1 MPIIAY
7 RAKQSTDT
15 AGTGTLVLN
24 GASSNGR
31 SFQAAFG
38 AATRR
43 IQYCISWQTGFEIGL
58 GDFDGG
64 SPGSLTRATILA
76 SSNSGGLVALPA
88 GTKDV
93 FSVVDPAAR
102 EVIAIA
108 ATANLALADIG
119 NTVVFSGAAAAT
131 LNLPAVSAV
140 AAGAGW
146 LVMNLG
152 NAALTIDPNA
162 SETINGQAT
171 IALQPGMTANIL
183 RLGGAQWVASIY
195 GHGRLIGEYVQVAG
209 PNLPPFCVWPNG
221 QNLSRSA
228 YATLFAALGTT
239 YGAGDGSTSFGT
251 PDVRGRALFGLD
263 NLGGAAASRI
273 TSGVSGINAAAL
285 GNAGGDQR
293 IGTHGHA
300 ATQAAHNHAGSTD
313 TRGGSGSIYGLR
325 YTDHRGTNGIFS
337 FATGPNSW
345 DANNGQSNTWSAS
358 LDTTHAHNVT
368 IGNATP
374 PITVSDFAGGASA
387 NMPRALICTVALFAG
402 A

>member
-15 AGTGTLVLN
+15 AGTGTLVLSAA
-24 GASSNGR
+24 ASNAR

-38 AATRR
+38 AAARR
-43 IQYCISWQTGFEIGL
+43 IQYCIQWSTGFEIGY

-108 ATANLALADIG
+108 GTANLALADLG
-119 NTVVFSGAAAAT
+119 NTVVFSGGAAAT
-131 LNLPAVSAV
+131 LNLPAVAAV
-140 AAGAGW
+140 ASGAGW
-146 LVMNLG
+146 LVLNVG
-152 NAALTIDPNA
+152 SAALTLDPNA
-162 SETINGQAT
+162 SETINGQAS
-171 IALQPGMTANIL
+171 IALMPGMTAHIL
-183 RLGGAQWVASIY
+183 RSGAGWVAGIF

-221 QNLSRSA
+221 QNLSRSS
-228 YATLFAALGTT
+228 YATLFAAIGTT
-239 YGAGDGSTSFGT
+239 YGAGDGAISFGT

-300 ATQAAHNHAGSTD
+300 ASQAAHNHTGSTD
-313 TRGGSGSIYGLR
+313 SRGGYGSIYGLR
-325 YTDHRGTNGIFS
+325 YTDHRGANGIFS

-358 LDTTHAHNVT
+358 LDTTHAHNVS
-368 IGNATP
+368 IGNAAP
-374 PITVSDFAGGASA
+374 PVTVSDFAGGASA
-387 NMPRALICTVALFAG
+387 NMPPMLICTVALFAG

>member
-1 MPIIAY
+1 
-7 RAKQSTDT
+7 
-15 AGTGTLVLN
+15 
-24 GASSNGR
+24 
-31 SFQAAFG
+31 
-38 AATRR
+38 
-43 IQYCISWQTGFEIGL
+43 
-58 GDFDGG
+58 
-64 SPGSLTRATILA
+64 
-76 SSNSGGLVALPA
+76 GGLVALPA

-108 ATANLALADIG
+108 GTANLALADLG
-119 NTVVFSGAAAAT
+119 NTVVFSGGAAAT
-131 LNLPAVSAV
+131 LNLPAVAAV
-140 AAGAGW
+140 ASGAGW
-146 LVMNLG
+146 LVLNVG
-152 NAALTIDPNA
+152 SAALTIDPNA
-162 SETINGQAT
+162 SETINGQAS
-171 IALQPGMTANIL
+171 IALMPGMTAHIL
-183 RLGGAQWVASIY
+183 RSGAGWVAGIF

-221 QNLSRSA
+221 QNLSRSS
-228 YATLFAALGTT
+228 YATLFAAIGTT
-239 YGAGDGSTSFGT
+239 YGAGDGAISFGT

-263 NLGGAAASRI
+263 NLGGVAASRI

-293 IGTHGHA
+293 IGTHGHV

-313 TRGGSGSIYGLR
+313 SRGGYGSIYGLR
-325 YTDHRGTNGIFS
+325 YTDHRGANGIFS

-358 LDTTHAHNVT
+358 LDTTHAHNVS

-374 PITVSDFAGGASA
+374 PVTVSDFAGGASA
-387 NMPRALICTVALFAG
+387 NMPPMLICTVALFAG

>member
-24 GASSNGR
+24 GASSNAR
-31 SFQAAFG
+31 SLQAAFG

-43 IQYCISWQTGFEIGL
+43 IQYCIQWSTGFEIGY

-102 EVIAIA
+102 EVISIA
-108 ATANLALADIG
+108 GTANLALADLG
-119 NTVVFSGAAAAT
+119 NTVVFSGGAAAT
-131 LNLPAVSAV
+131 LNLPAVAAV
-140 AAGAGW
+140 ASGAGW
-146 LVMNLG
+146 LVLNVG
-152 NAALTIDPNA
+152 SAALTIDPNA
-162 SETINGQAT
+162 SETINGQAS
-171 IALQPGMTANIL
+171 IALMPGMTAHIL
-183 RLGGAQWVASIY
+183 RSGAGWVAGIF

-221 QNLSRSA
+221 QNLSRSS
-228 YATLFAALGTT
+228 YATLFAAIGTT
-239 YGAGDGSTSFGT
+239 YGAGDGAISFGT

-300 ATQAAHNHAGSTD
+300 ASQTAHNHTGSTD
-313 TRGGSGSIYGLR
+313 SRGGYGSIYGLR
-325 YTDHRGTNGIFS
+325 YTDHRGANGIFS

-358 LDTTHAHNVT
+358 LDTTHAHNVS
-368 IGNATP
+368 IGNAAP
-374 PITVSDFAGGASA
+374 PVTVSDFAGGASA
-387 NMPRALICTVALFAG
+387 NMPPMLICTVALFAG

>member
-24 GASSNGR
+24 GASSNAR
-31 SFQAAFG
+31 SFQGAFG

-102 EVIAIA
+102 EVITIA

-131 LNLPAVSAV
+131 LNLPAVAAV
-140 AAGAGW
+140 PLGAGW
-146 LVMNLG
+146 LVTNLG
-152 NAALTIDPNA
+152 SAPLTIDPNA

-171 IALQPGMTANIL
+171 IALQQGMTANIL
-183 RLGGAQWVASIY
+183 RLAASQWAASIY

-209 PNLPPFCVWPNG
+209 PNLPPLCVWPNG
-221 QNLSRSA
+221 QNLLRSN
-228 YATLFAALGTT
+228 YAALFAAIGTT

-251 PDVRGRALFGLD
+251 PDVRGRAFFGLD
-263 NLGGAAASRI
+263 NLGGTAASRI
-273 TSGVSGINAAAL
+273 TSAVAGLNGGLLGAAGGSQLSGNTALTEAQMPSHAHSGTTSLNGDHQHGTAGQGGQGGGINSV
-285 GNAGGDQR
+285 GNFGSSNNYILTGGGTDQYFTSTAGNHQHSFSTSLTGGGQP
-293 IGTHGHA
+293 
-300 ATQAAHNHAGSTD
+300 HNHTA
-313 TRGGSGSIYGLR
+313 I
-325 YTDHRGTNGIFS
+325 
-337 FATGPNSW
+337 
-345 DANNGQSNTWSAS
+345 
-358 LDTTHAHNVT
+358 
-368 IGNATP
+368 P
-374 PITVSDFAGGASA
+374 PAI
-387 NMPRALICTVALFAG
+387 MCTVALYAG

>member
-15 AGTGTLVLN
+15 AGTGTLVLSAA
-24 GASSNGR
+24 ASNAR

-38 AATRR
+38 AAARR
-43 IQYCISWQTGFEIGL
+43 IQYCVQWSTGFEIGY

-108 ATANLALADIG
+108 GTANLALADLG
-119 NTVVFSGAAAAT
+119 NTVVFSGGAAAT
-131 LNLPAVSAV
+131 LNLPAVAAV
-140 AAGAGW
+140 ASGAGW
-146 LVMNLG
+146 LVLNLG
-152 NAALTIDPNA
+152 SAALTLDPNA
-162 SETINGQAT
+162 SETINGQAS
-171 IALQPGMTANIL
+171 IALMPGMTAHIL
-183 RLGGAQWVASIY
+183 RSGAGWVAGIF

-221 QNLSRSA
+221 QNLSRSS
-228 YATLFAALGTT
+228 YATLFAAIGTT
-239 YGAGDGSTSFGT
+239 YGAGDGAISFGT

-300 ATQAAHNHAGSTD
+300 ASQAAHNHTGSTD
-313 TRGGSGSIYGLR
+313 SRGGYGSIYGLR
-325 YTDHRGTNGIFS
+325 YTDHRGANGIFS

-358 LDTTHAHNVT
+358 LDTTHAHNVS
-368 IGNATP
+368 IGNAAP

-387 NMPRALICTVALFAG
+387 NMPPMLICTVALFAG

>member
-15 AGTGTLVLN
+15 AGTGTLVLSAA
-24 GASSNGR
+24 ASNAR

-38 AATRR
+38 AAARR
-43 IQYCISWQTGFEIGL
+43 IQYCIQWSTGFEIGY

-108 ATANLALADIG
+108 GTANLALADLG
-119 NTVVFSGAAAAT
+119 NTVVFSGGAAAM
-131 LNLPAVSAV
+131 LNLPAVAAV
-140 AAGAGW
+140 ASGAGW
-146 LVMNLG
+146 LVLNVG
-152 NAALTIDPNA
+152 SAALTIDPNA
-162 SETINGQAT
+162 SETINGQAS
-171 IALQPGMTANIL
+171 IALMPGMTAHIL
-183 RLGGAQWVASIY
+183 RSGAGWVAGIF

-221 QNLSRSA
+221 QNLSRSS
-228 YATLFAALGTT
+228 YATLFAAIGTT
-239 YGAGDGSTSFGT
+239 YGAGDGAISFGT

-263 NLGGAAASRI
+263 NLGGVAASRI

-300 ATQAAHNHAGSTD
+300 ASQAAHNHTGSTD
-313 TRGGSGSIYGLR
+313 SRGGYGSIYGLR
-325 YTDHRGTNGIFS
+325 YTDHRGANGIFS

-358 LDTTHAHNVT
+358 LDTTHAHNVS
-368 IGNATP
+368 IGNAAP
-374 PITVSDFAGGASA
+374 PVTVSDFAGGASA
-387 NMPRALICTVALFAG
+387 NMPPMLICTVALFAG

>member
-15 AGTGTLVLN
+15 AGTGTLVLSAA
-24 GASSNGR
+24 ASNAR

-38 AATRR
+38 AAARR
-43 IQYCISWQTGFEIGL
+43 IQYCIQWSTGFEIGY

-108 ATANLALADIG
+108 GTANLALADLG
-119 NTVVFSGAAAAT
+119 NTVVFSGGAAAT
-131 LNLPAVSAV
+131 LNLPAVAAV
-140 AAGAGW
+140 ASGAGW
-146 LVMNLG
+146 LVLNLG
-152 NAALTIDPNA
+152 SAALTIDPNA
-162 SETINGQAT
+162 SETINGQAS
-171 IALQPGMTANIL
+171 IALMPGMTAHIL
-183 RLGGAQWVASIY
+183 RSGAGWVVGIF

-221 QNLSRSA
+221 QNLSRSS
-228 YATLFAALGTT
+228 YATLFAAIGTT
-239 YGAGDGSTSFGT
+239 YGVGDGALSFGT

-293 IGTHGHA
+293 VGTHGHA
-300 ATQAAHNHAGSTD
+300 ASQAAHNHTGSTD
-313 TRGGSGSIYGLR
+313 SRGGYGSIYGLR
-325 YTDHRGTNGIFS
+325 YTDHRGANGIFS

-358 LDTTHAHNVT
+358 LDTTHAHNVS
-368 IGNATP
+368 IGNAAP
-374 PITVSDFAGGASA
+374 SITVSDFAGGASA
-387 NMPRALICTVALFAG
+387 NMPPMLICTVALFAG

>member
-24 GASSNGR
+24 GASSNAR

-119 NTVVFSGAAAAT
+119 NAVVFSGAAAAT
-131 LNLPAVSAV
+131 LNLPAVAAV
-140 AAGAGW
+140 PLGAGW
-146 LVMNLG
+146 LIRNAG
-152 NAALTIDPNA
+152 AAALTIDPNA
-162 SETINGQAT
+162 SEIINGQAT
-171 IALQPGMTANIL
+171 IILPAGMTAEVKRNA
-183 RLGGAQWVASIY
+183 GAWTAMIHGY
-195 GHGRLIGEYVQVAG
+195 GRLIGEYVQVAG
-209 PNLPPFCVWPNG
+209 PNLPPLCVWPNG
-221 QNLSRSA
+221 QNLSRSG
-228 YATLFAALGTT
+228 YATLFAVLGTT
-239 YGAGDGSTSFGT
+239 YGVGNGSTSFGT

-293 IGTHGHA
+293 IGTHGHV
-300 ATQAAHNHAGSTD
+300 ATQAAHSHGLSDPGHVHGFHGNLVGGLGPGYAGS
-313 TRGGSGSIYGLR
+313 GNGYVGINP
-325 YTDHRGTNGIFS
+325 GTTA
-337 FATGPNSW
+337 ATTNI
-345 DANNGQSNTWSAS
+345 
-358 LDTTHAHNVT
+358 T
-368 IGNATP
+368 IGSATP
-374 PITVSDFAGGASA
+374 PITVSDFSGGASA
-387 NMPRALICTVALFAG
+387 NMPPALICTVALFAG

>member
-24 GASSNGR
+24 GASSNAR

-108 ATANLALADIG
+108 GTANLALADIG

-131 LNLPAVSAV
+131 LNLPAVAAV
-140 AAGAGW
+140 PLGAGW
-146 LVMNLG
+146 LIR
-152 NAALTIDPNA
+152 NAGAGALTIDPNA

-171 IALQPGMTANIL
+171 IILPAGMTAEVKRNA
-183 RLGGAQWVASIY
+183 GAWTAMIHGY
-195 GHGRLIGEYVQVAG
+195 GRLIGEYVQVAG
-209 PNLPPFCVWPNG
+209 ASLPPLCVWPNG
-221 QNLSRSA
+221 QNLSRSL
-228 YATLFAALGTT
+228 YASLFAAIGTT

-251 PDVRGRALFGLD
+251 PDARGRGLFALD
-263 NLGGAAASRI
+263 NLGGVAASRI
-273 TSGVSGINAAAL
+273 TSGISGMDGSTL
-285 GNAGGDQR
+285 GAAGGDQR

-300 ATQAAHNHAGSTD
+300 ASQGAHSHSLNDPGHVHAVRTGGDSSYGGGVNGGVDLLSPFIFRGENTQAAT
-313 TRGGSGSIYGLR
+313 T
-325 YTDHRGTNGIFS
+325 GI
-337 FATGPNSW
+337 
-345 DANNGQSNTWSAS
+345 
-358 LDTTHAHNVT
+358 T
-368 IGNATP
+368 IANATP

-387 NMPRALICTVALFAG
+387 NMPPALICTVALFAG

>member
-7 RAKQSTDT
+7 RAKQSSET
-15 AGTGTLVLN
+15 AGTGTLVLSPA
-24 GASSNGR
+24 ASNAR

-38 AATRR
+38 AAARR
-43 IQYCISWQTGFEIGL
+43 IQYCIQWSTGFEIGY

-76 SSNSGGLVALPA
+76 SSNAGGLVSLPA

-93 FSVVDPAAR
+93 FCVVDPAAR
-102 EVIAIA
+102 EVIAISG
-108 ATANLALADIG
+108 TANLALADLG

-131 LNLPAVSAV
+131 LNLPAVTTV
-140 AAGAGW
+140 AQGAGW
-146 LVMNLG
+146 LVLNFG
-152 NAALTIDPNA
+152 SAALTLDPNA
-162 SETINGQAT
+162 SEIINGQAS
-171 IALQPGMTANIL
+171 IALPPGMTANIL
-183 RLGGAQWVASIY
+183 RSGAGWVAGIF

-209 PNLPPFCVWPNG
+209 ANLPPFCVWPNG
-221 QNLSRSA
+221 QNLSRSS
-228 YATLFAALGTT
+228 YATLFAAIGTT
-239 YGAGDGSTSFGT
+239 YGAGDGTTSFGT

-300 ATQAAHNHAGSTD
+300 ASQAAHNHSLNDPGHSHSLPGYTVQPAPGFQG
-313 TRGGSGSIYGLR
+313 GGSYG
-325 YTDHRGTNGIFS
+325 YANPSTNPATTGI
-337 FATGPNSW
+337 
-345 DANNGQSNTWSAS
+345 
-358 LDTTHAHNVT
+358 T

-387 NMPRALICTVALFAG
+387 NMPPALICTVALFAG

>member
-15 AGTGTLVLN
+15 AGTGTLVLSAA
-24 GASSNGR
+24 ASNAR

-38 AATRR
+38 AAARR
-43 IQYCISWQTGFEIGL
+43 IQYCIQWSTGFEIGY

-108 ATANLALADIG
+108 GTANLALADLG
-119 NTVVFSGAAAAT
+119 NTVVFSGGAAAT
-131 LNLPAVSAV
+131 LNLPAVAAV
-140 AAGAGW
+140 ASGAGW
-146 LVMNLG
+146 LVLNVG
-152 NAALTIDPNA
+152 SAALTIDPNA
-162 SETINGQAT
+162 SETINGQAS
-171 IALQPGMTANIL
+171 IALMPGMTAHIL
-183 RLGGAQWVASIY
+183 RSGAGWVAGIF

-221 QNLSRSA
+221 QNLSRSS
-228 YATLFAALGTT
+228 YATLFAAIGTT
-239 YGAGDGSTSFGT
+239 YGAGDGAISFGT

-263 NLGGAAASRI
+263 NLGGVAASRI

-300 ATQAAHNHAGSTD
+300 ASQAAHNHTGSTD
-313 TRGGSGSIYGLR
+313 SRGGYGSIYGLR
-325 YTDHRGTNGIFS
+325 YTDHRGANGIFS

-358 LDTTHAHNVT
+358 LDTTHAHNVS
-368 IGNATP
+368 IGNAAP

-387 NMPRALICTVALFAG
+387 NMPPALICTVALFAG

>member
-15 AGTGTLVLN
+15 AGTGTLVLSAA
-24 GASSNGR
+24 ASNAR

-38 AATRR
+38 AAARR
-43 IQYCISWQTGFEIGL
+43 IQYCIQWSTGFEIGY

-108 ATANLALADIG
+108 GTANLALADLG
-119 NTVVFSGAAAAT
+119 NTVVFSGGAAAT
-131 LNLPAVSAV
+131 LNLPAVAAV
-140 AAGAGW
+140 ASGAGW
-146 LVMNLG
+146 LVLNVG
-152 NAALTIDPNA
+152 SAALTIDPNA
-162 SETINGQAT
+162 SETINGQAS
-171 IALQPGMTANIL
+171 IALMPGMTAHIL
-183 RLGGAQWVASIY
+183 RSGAGWVAGIF

-221 QNLSRSA
+221 QNLSRSS
-228 YATLFAALGTT
+228 YATLFAAIGTT
-239 YGAGDGSTSFGT
+239 YGAGDGAISFGT

-263 NLGGAAASRI
+263 NLGGVAASRI

-300 ATQAAHNHAGSTD
+300 ASQAAHNHTGSTD
-313 TRGGSGSIYGLR
+313 SRGGYGSIYGLR
-325 YTDHRGTNGIFS
+325 YTDHRGANGIFS

-358 LDTTHAHNVT
+358 LDTTHAHNVS
-368 IGNATP
+368 IGNAAP

-387 NMPRALICTVALFAG
+387 NMPPMLICTVALFAG

>member
-15 AGTGTLVLN
+15 AGTGTLVLSAA
-24 GASSNGR
+24 ASNAR

-38 AATRR
+38 AAARR
-43 IQYCISWQTGFEIGL
+43 IQYCIQWSTGFEIGY

-108 ATANLALADIG
+108 GTANLALADLG
-119 NTVVFSGAAAAT
+119 NTVVFSGGAAAT
-131 LNLPAVSAV
+131 LNLPAVAAV
-140 AAGAGW
+140 ASGAGW
-146 LVMNLG
+146 LVLNVG
-152 NAALTIDPNA
+152 SAALTIDPNA
-162 SETINGQAT
+162 SEIINGQAS
-171 IALQPGMTANIL
+171 IALMPGMTAHIL
-183 RLGGAQWVASIY
+183 RSGAGWVAGIF

-221 QNLSRSA
+221 QNLSRSS
-228 YATLFAALGTT
+228 YATLFAAIGTT
-239 YGAGDGSTSFGT
+239 YGAGDGAISFGT

-300 ATQAAHNHAGSTD
+300 ASQAAHNHTGSTD
-313 TRGGSGSIYGLR
+313 SRGGYGSIYGLR
-325 YTDHRGTNGIFS
+325 YTDHRGANGIFS

-358 LDTTHAHNVT
+358 LDTTHAHNVS
-368 IGNATP
+368 IGNAAP
-374 PITVSDFAGGASA
+374 PVTVSDFAGGASA
-387 NMPRALICTVALFAG
+387 NMPPMLICTVALFAG

>member
-15 AGTGTLVLN
+15 AGTGTLVLSAA
-24 GASSNGR
+24 ASNAR

-38 AATRR
+38 AAARR
-43 IQYCISWQTGFEIGL
+43 IQYCIQWSTGFEIGY

-108 ATANLALADIG
+108 GTANLALADLG
-119 NTVVFSGAAAAT
+119 NTVVFSGGAAAT
-131 LNLPAVSAV
+131 LNLPAVAAV
-140 AAGAGW
+140 ASGAGW
-146 LVMNLG
+146 LVLNVG
-152 NAALTIDPNA
+152 SAALTIDPNA
-162 SETINGQAT
+162 SETINGQAS
-171 IALQPGMTANIL
+171 IALMPGMTAHIL
-183 RLGGAQWVASIY
+183 RSGAGWVAGIF

-221 QNLSRSA
+221 QNLSRSS
-228 YATLFAALGTT
+228 YATLFAAIGTT
-239 YGAGDGSTSFGT
+239 YGAGDGAISFGT

-300 ATQAAHNHAGSTD
+300 ASQAAHNHTGSTD
-313 TRGGSGSIYGLR
+313 SRGGYGSIYGLR
-325 YTDHRGTNGIFS
+325 YTDHRGANGIFS

-358 LDTTHAHNVT
+358 LDTTHAHNVS
-368 IGNATP
+368 IGNAAP

-387 NMPRALICTVALFAG
+387 NMPPMLICTVALFAG

>member
-15 AGTGTLVLN
+15 AGTGTLVLSAA
-24 GASSNGR
+24 ASNAR

-38 AATRR
+38 AAARR
-43 IQYCISWQTGFEIGL
+43 IQYCIQWSTGFEIGY

-108 ATANLALADIG
+108 GTANLALADLG
-119 NTVVFSGAAAAT
+119 NTVVFSGGAAAT
-131 LNLPAVSAV
+131 LNLPAVAAV
-140 AAGAGW
+140 ASGAGW
-146 LVMNLG
+146 LVLNVG
-152 NAALTIDPNA
+152 SAALTIDPNA
-162 SETINGQAT
+162 SEIINGQAS
-171 IALQPGMTANIL
+171 IALMPGMTAHIL
-183 RLGGAQWVASIY
+183 RSGAGWVAGIF

-221 QNLSRSA
+221 QNLSRSS
-228 YATLFAALGTT
+228 YATLFAAIGTT
-239 YGAGDGSTSFGT
+239 YGAGDGAISFGT

-263 NLGGAAASRI
+263 NLGGVAASRI

-300 ATQAAHNHAGSTD
+300 ASQAAHNHTGSTD
-313 TRGGSGSIYGLR
+313 SRGGYGSIYGLR
-325 YTDHRGTNGIFS
+325 YTDHRGANGIFS

-358 LDTTHAHNVT
+358 LDTTHAHNVS
-368 IGNATP
+368 IGNAAP
-374 PITVSDFAGGASA
+374 PVTVSDFAGGASA
-387 NMPRALICTVALFAG
+387 NMPPMLICTVALFAG

>member
-15 AGTGTLVLN
+15 AGTGTLVLSAA
-24 GASSNGR
+24 ASNAR

-38 AATRR
+38 AAARR
-43 IQYCISWQTGFEIGL
+43 IQYCIQWSTGFEIGY

-108 ATANLALADIG
+108 GTANLALADLG
-119 NTVVFSGAAAAT
+119 NTVVFSGGAAAT
-131 LNLPAVSAV
+131 LNLPAVAAV
-140 AAGAGW
+140 ASGAGW
-146 LVMNLG
+146 LVLNVG
-152 NAALTIDPNA
+152 SAALTIDPNA
-162 SETINGQAT
+162 SEIINGQAS
-171 IALQPGMTANIL
+171 IALMPGMTAHIL
-183 RLGGAQWVASIY
+183 RSGAGWVAGIF

-221 QNLSRSA
+221 QNLSRSS
-228 YATLFAALGTT
+228 YATLFAAIGTT
-239 YGAGDGSTSFGT
+239 YGAGDGAISFGT

-263 NLGGAAASRI
+263 NLGGVAASRI

-300 ATQAAHNHAGSTD
+300 ASQAAHNHTGSTD
-313 TRGGSGSIYGLR
+313 SRGGYGSIYGLR
-325 YTDHRGTNGIFS
+325 YTDHRGANGIFS

-358 LDTTHAHNVT
+358 LDTTHAHNVS
-368 IGNATP
+368 IGNAAP
-374 PITVSDFAGGASA
+374 PITVSDFAGGVSA
-387 NMPRALICTVALFAG
+387 NMPPALICTVALFAG

>member
-1 MPIIAY
+1 
-7 RAKQSTDT
+7 
-15 AGTGTLVLN
+15 
-24 GASSNGR
+24 
-31 SFQAAFG
+31 
-38 AATRR
+38 
-43 IQYCISWQTGFEIGL
+43 
-58 GDFDGG
+58 
-64 SPGSLTRATILA
+64 
-76 SSNSGGLVALPA
+76 
-88 GTKDV
+88 
-93 FSVVDPAAR
+93 
-102 EVIAIA
+102 
-108 ATANLALADIG
+108 
-119 NTVVFSGAAAAT
+119 
-131 LNLPAVSAV
+131 
-140 AAGAGW
+140 
-146 LVMNLG
+146 MNLG

-183 RLGGAQWVASIY
+183 RLGGAQWVASIF

-325 YTDHRGTNGIFS
+325 YTDHRGANGIFS

-358 LDTTHAHNVT
+358 LDTTHAHNVS
-368 IGNATP
+368 IGNAAP
-374 PITVSDFAGGASA
+374 PVTVSDFAGGASA
-387 NMPRALICTVALFAG
+387 NMPPMLICTVALFAG

>member
-15 AGTGTLVLN
+15 AGTGTLVLSAA
-24 GASSNGR
+24 ASNAR

-38 AATRR
+38 AAARR
-43 IQYCISWQTGFEIGL
+43 IQYCIQWSTGFEIGY

-108 ATANLALADIG
+108 GTANLALADLG
-119 NTVVFSGAAAAT
+119 NTVVFSGGAAAT
-131 LNLPAVSAV
+131 LNLPAVTTV
-140 AAGAGW
+140 AQGAGW
-146 LVMNLG
+146 LVLNLG
-152 NAALTIDPNA
+152 SAALTLDPNA
-162 SETINGQAT
+162 SETINGQAS
-171 IALQPGMTANIL
+171 IALMPGMTAHIL
-183 RLGGAQWVASIY
+183 RSGAGWVAGIF

-221 QNLSRSA
+221 QNLSRSS
-228 YATLFAALGTT
+228 YATLFAAIGTT
-239 YGAGDGSTSFGT
+239 YGAGDGAISFGT

-300 ATQAAHNHAGSTD
+300 ASQAAHNHAGSTD
-313 TRGGSGSIYGLR
+313 SRGGYGSIYGLR
-325 YTDHRGTNGIFS
+325 YTDHRGANGIFS

-358 LDTTHAHNVT
+358 LDTTHAHNVS
-368 IGNATP
+368 IGNAAP

-387 NMPRALICTVALFAG
+387 NMPPMLICTVALFAG

>member
-15 AGTGTLVLN
+15 AGTGTLVLSAA
-24 GASSNGR
+24 ASNAR
-31 SFQAAFG
+31 SFQVAFG
-38 AATRR
+38 AAARR
-43 IQYCISWQTGFEIGL
+43 IQYCIQWSTGFEIGY

-108 ATANLALADIG
+108 GTANLALADLG
-119 NTVVFSGAAAAT
+119 NTVVFSGGAAAT
-131 LNLPAVSAV
+131 LNLPAVAAV
-140 AAGAGW
+140 ASGAGW
-146 LVMNLG
+146 LVLNVG
-152 NAALTIDPNA
+152 SAALTIDPNA
-162 SETINGQAT
+162 SETINGQAS
-171 IALQPGMTANIL
+171 IALMPGMTAHIL
-183 RLGGAQWVASIY
+183 RSGTGWVAGIF

-221 QNLSRSA
+221 QNLSRSS
-228 YATLFAALGTT
+228 YATLFAAIGTT
-239 YGAGDGSTSFGT
+239 YGAGDGAISFGT

-263 NLGGAAASRI
+263 NLGGVAASRI

-300 ATQAAHNHAGSTD
+300 ASQAAHNHTGSTD
-313 TRGGSGSIYGLR
+313 SRGGYGSIYGLR
-325 YTDHRGTNGIFS
+325 YTDHRGANGIFS

-358 LDTTHAHNVT
+358 LDTTHAHNVS

-374 PITVSDFAGGASA
+374 PITVSDFAGGAAA
-387 NMPRALICTVALFAG
+387 NMPPALICTVALFAG

>member
-15 AGTGTLVLN
+15 AGTGTLVLSAA
-24 GASSNGR
+24 ASNAR

-38 AATRR
+38 AAARR
-43 IQYCISWQTGFEIGL
+43 IQYCIQWSTGFEIGY

-108 ATANLALADIG
+108 GTANLALADLG
-119 NTVVFSGAAAAT
+119 NTVVFSGGAAAT
-131 LNLPAVSAV
+131 LNLSAV
-140 AAGAGW
+140 AAVASGAGW
-146 LVMNLG
+146 LVLNLG
-152 NAALTIDPNA
+152 SAALTIDPNA
-162 SETINGQAT
+162 SETINGQAS
-171 IALQPGMTANIL
+171 IALMPGMTAHIL
-183 RLGGAQWVASIY
+183 RSGAGWVAGIF

-221 QNLSRSA
+221 QNLSRSS
-228 YATLFAALGTT
+228 YATLFAAIGTT
-239 YGAGDGSTSFGT
+239 YGAGDGAISFGT

-300 ATQAAHNHAGSTD
+300 ASQAAHNHTGSTD
-313 TRGGSGSIYGLR
+313 SRGGYGSIYGLR
-325 YTDHRGTNGIFS
+325 YTDHRGANGIFS

-358 LDTTHAHNVT
+358 LDTTHAHNVS
-368 IGNATP
+368 IGNAAP
-374 PITVSDFAGGASA
+374 PVTVSDFAGGASA
-387 NMPRALICTVALFAG
+387 NMPPMLICTVALFAG

>member
-15 AGTGTLVLN
+15 AGTGTLVLSAA
-24 GASSNGR
+24 ASNAR

-38 AATRR
+38 AAARR
-43 IQYCISWQTGFEIGL
+43 IQYCIQWSTGFEIGY

-108 ATANLALADIG
+108 GTANLALADLG
-119 NTVVFSGAAAAT
+119 NTVVFSGGAAAT
-131 LNLPAVSAV
+131 LNLPAVAAV
-140 AAGAGW
+140 ASGAGW
-146 LVMNLG
+146 LVLNVG
-152 NAALTIDPNA
+152 SAALTIDPNA
-162 SETINGQAT
+162 SETINGQAS
-171 IALQPGMTANIL
+171 IALMPGMTAHIL
-183 RLGGAQWVASIY
+183 RSGAGWVAGIF

-221 QNLSRSA
+221 QNLSRSS
-228 YATLFAALGTT
+228 YATLFAAIGTT
-239 YGAGDGSTSFGT
+239 YGAGDGAISFGT

-263 NLGGAAASRI
+263 NLGGVAASRI

-293 IGTHGHA
+293 IGTHGHV

-313 TRGGSGSIYGLR
+313 SRGGYGSIYGLR
-325 YTDHRGTNGIFS
+325 YTDHRGANGIFS

-358 LDTTHAHNVT
+358 LDTTHAHNVS

-374 PITVSDFAGGASA
+374 PVTVSDFAGGASA
-387 NMPRALICTVALFAG
+387 NMPPMLICTVALFAG

>member
-15 AGTGTLVLN
+15 AGTGTLVLSAA
-24 GASSNGR
+24 ASNAR

-38 AATRR
+38 AAARR
-43 IQYCISWQTGFEIGL
+43 IQYCIQWSTGFEIGY

-108 ATANLALADIG
+108 GTANLALADLG
-119 NTVVFSGAAAAT
+119 NTVVFSGGAAAT
-131 LNLPAVSAV
+131 LNLPAVAAV
-140 AAGAGW
+140 ASGAGW
-146 LVMNLG
+146 LVLNVG
-152 NAALTIDPNA
+152 SAALTIDPNA
-162 SETINGQAT
+162 SETINGQAS
-171 IALQPGMTANIL
+171 IALMPGMTAHIL
-183 RLGGAQWVASIY
+183 RSGAGWVAGIF

-221 QNLSRSA
+221 QNLSRSS
-228 YATLFAALGTT
+228 YATLFAAIGTT
-239 YGAGDGSTSFGT
+239 YGAGDGAISFGT

-263 NLGGAAASRI
+263 NLGGVAASRI

-300 ATQAAHNHAGSTD
+300 ASQAAHNHTGSTD
-313 TRGGSGSIYGLR
+313 SRGGYGSIYGLR
-325 YTDHRGTNGIFS
+325 YTDHRGANGIFS

-358 LDTTHAHNVT
+358 LDTTHAHNVS
-368 IGNATP
+368 IGNAAP
-374 PITVSDFAGGASA
+374 PITVSDFAGGAAA
-387 NMPRALICTVALFAG
+387 NMPPALICTVALFAG

>member
-24 GASSNGR
+24 GASSNAR

-38 AATRR
+38 AAARR
-43 IQYCISWQTGFEIGL
+43 IQYCIQWSTGFEIGY

-108 ATANLALADIG
+108 GTANLALADLG
-119 NTVVFSGAAAAT
+119 NTVVFSGGAAAT
-131 LNLPAVSAV
+131 LNLPAVAAV
-140 AAGAGW
+140 ASGAGW
-146 LVMNLG
+146 LVLNVG
-152 NAALTIDPNA
+152 SAALTIDPNA
-162 SETINGQAT
+162 SETINGQAS
-171 IALQPGMTANIL
+171 IALMPGMTAHIL
-183 RLGGAQWVASIY
+183 RSGAGWVAGIF

-221 QNLSRSA
+221 QNLSRSS
-228 YATLFAALGTT
+228 YATLFAAIGTT
-239 YGAGDGSTSFGT
+239 YGAGDGAISFGT

-263 NLGGAAASRI
+263 NLGGVAASRI

-300 ATQAAHNHAGSTD
+300 ASQAAHNHTGSTD
-313 TRGGSGSIYGLR
+313 SRGGYGSIYGLR
-325 YTDHRGTNGIFS
+325 YTDHRGANGIFS

-358 LDTTHAHNVT
+358 LDTTHAHNVS
-368 IGNATP
+368 IGNAAP

-387 NMPRALICTVALFAG
+387 NMPPMLICTVALFAG

>member
-15 AGTGTLVLN
+15 AGTGTLVLSAA
-24 GASSNGR
+24 ASNAR

-38 AATRR
+38 AAARR
-43 IQYCISWQTGFEIGL
+43 IQYCIQWSTGFEIGY

-108 ATANLALADIG
+108 GTANLALADLG

-131 LNLPAVSAV
+131 LNLPAVAAV
-140 AAGAGW
+140 ASGAGW
-146 LVMNLG
+146 LVLNLG
-152 NAALTIDPNA
+152 SAALTLDPNA
-162 SETINGQAT
+162 SETINGQAS
-171 IALQPGMTANIL
+171 IALMPGMTAHIL
-183 RLGGAQWVASIY
+183 RSGAGWVAGIF

-221 QNLSRSA
+221 QNLSRSS
-228 YATLFAALGTT
+228 YATLFAAIGTT
-239 YGAGDGSTSFGT
+239 YGAGDGAISFGT

-263 NLGGAAASRI
+263 NLGGVAASRI

-293 IGTHGHA
+293 IGTHGHV

-313 TRGGSGSIYGLR
+313 SRGGYGSIYGLR
-325 YTDHRGTNGIFS
+325 YTDHRGANGIFS

-358 LDTTHAHNVT
+358 LDTTHAHNVS

-374 PITVSDFAGGASA
+374 PVTVSDFAGGASA
-387 NMPRALICTVALFAG
+387 NMPPMLICTVALFAG

>member
-15 AGTGTLVLN
+15 AGTGTLVLSAA
-24 GASSNGR
+24 ASNAR

-38 AATRR
+38 AAARR
-43 IQYCISWQTGFEIGL
+43 IQYCIQWSTGFEIGY

-108 ATANLALADIG
+108 GTANLALADLG
-119 NTVVFSGAAAAT
+119 NTVVFSGGAAAT
-131 LNLPAVSAV
+131 LNLPAVAAV
-140 AAGAGW
+140 ASGAGW
-146 LVMNLG
+146 LVLNVG
-152 NAALTIDPNA
+152 SAALTIDPNA
-162 SETINGQAT
+162 SETINGQAS
-171 IALQPGMTANIL
+171 IALMPGMTAHIL
-183 RLGGAQWVASIY
+183 RSGAGWVAGIF

-221 QNLSRSA
+221 QNLSRSS
-228 YATLFAALGTT
+228 YATLFAAIGTT
-239 YGAGDGSTSFGT
+239 YGAGDGAISFGT

-300 ATQAAHNHAGSTD
+300 ASQAAHNHTGSTD
-313 TRGGSGSIYGLR
+313 SRGGYGSIYGLR
-325 YTDHRGTNGIFS
+325 YTDHRGANGIFS

-358 LDTTHAHNVT
+358 LDTTHAHNVS
-368 IGNATP
+368 IGNAAP

-387 NMPRALICTVALFAG
+387 NMPPALICTVALFAG

>member
-1 MPIIAY
+1 
-7 RAKQSTDT
+7 
-15 AGTGTLVLN
+15 
-24 GASSNGR
+24 
-31 SFQAAFG
+31 
-38 AATRR
+38 
-43 IQYCISWQTGFEIGL
+43 
-58 GDFDGG
+58 
-64 SPGSLTRATILA
+64 
-76 SSNSGGLVALPA
+76 
-88 GTKDV
+88 
-93 FSVVDPAAR
+93 
-102 EVIAIA
+102 
-108 ATANLALADIG
+108 
-119 NTVVFSGAAAAT
+119 
-131 LNLPAVSAV
+131 
-140 AAGAGW
+140 
-146 LVMNLG
+146 MNLG

-228 YATLFAALGTT
+228 YATLFAAIGTT

-251 PDVRGRALFGLD
+251 PDVRGRGLFALD

-285 GNAGGDQR
+285 GAAGGDQR

-300 ATQAAHNHAGSTD
+300 ATQEAQIHGLSDPGHQHW
-313 TRGGSGSIYGLR
+313 SGV
-325 YTDHRGTNGIFS
+325 
-337 FATGPNSW
+337 
-345 DANNGQSNTWSAS
+345 NNGGGGDYYGASSPANRTNNTSARYS
-358 LDTTHAHNVT
+358 LLGGLTSDTSHLTSFSPTGIT
-368 IGNATP
+368 IANATP

-387 NMPRALICTVALFAG
+387 NMPPALICTVALFAG

>member
-7 RAKQSTDT
+7 RAKQSSET
-15 AGTGTLVLN
+15 AGTGTLVLSPA
-24 GASSNGR
+24 ASNAR
-31 SFQAAFG
+31 SFQVAFG
-38 AATRR
+38 AAARR
-43 IQYCISWQTGFEIGL
+43 IQYCIQWSTGFEIGY

-76 SSNSGGLVALPA
+76 SSNAGGLVALPA

-108 ATANLALADIG
+108 GTANLALADLG

-131 LNLPAVSAV
+131 LNLPAVTTV
-140 AAGAGW
+140 AQGAGW
-146 LVMNLG
+146 LVLNLG
-152 NAALTIDPNA
+152 SAALTLDPNA
-162 SETINGQAT
+162 SETINGQAS
-171 IALQPGMTANIL
+171 IALPPGMTAHIL
-183 RLGGAQWVASIY
+183 RSGAGWVAGIF

-209 PNLPPFCVWPNG
+209 ANLPPFCVWPNG

-228 YATLFAALGTT
+228 YATLFAAIGTT
-239 YGAGDGSTSFGT
+239 YGAGDGATSFGT

-263 NLGGAAASRI
+263 NLGGVAASRI

-300 ATQAAHNHAGSTD
+300 ASQAAHNH
-313 TRGGSGSIYGLR
+313 
-325 YTDHRGTNGIFS
+325 
-337 FATGPNSW
+337 
-345 DANNGQSNTWSAS
+345 S
-358 LDTTHAHNVT
+358 LNDPGHAHALRTGGDSGYGGGVNGGVDLLSPFTFRGENTQAATTGIT

-387 NMPRALICTVALFAG
+387 NMPPALICNVALFAG

>member
-1 MPIIAY
+1 
-7 RAKQSTDT
+7 
-15 AGTGTLVLN
+15 
-24 GASSNGR
+24 
-31 SFQAAFG
+31 
-38 AATRR
+38 
-43 IQYCISWQTGFEIGL
+43 
-58 GDFDGG
+58 
-64 SPGSLTRATILA
+64 
-76 SSNSGGLVALPA
+76 LVALPA

-108 ATANLALADIG
+108 GTANLALADLG
-119 NTVVFSGAAAAT
+119 NTVVFSGGAAAT
-131 LNLPAVSAV
+131 LNLPAVAAV
-140 AAGAGW
+140 ASGAGW
-146 LVMNLG
+146 LVLNLG
-152 NAALTIDPNA
+152 SAALTIDPNA
-162 SETINGQAT
+162 SETINGQAS
-171 IALQPGMTANIL
+171 IALMPGMTAHIL
-183 RLGGAQWVASIY
+183 RSGAGWVAGIF

-221 QNLSRSA
+221 QNLSRSS
-228 YATLFAALGTT
+228 YATLFAAIGTT
-239 YGAGDGSTSFGT
+239 YGAGDGAISFGT

-263 NLGGAAASRI
+263 NLGGVAASRI

-300 ATQAAHNHAGSTD
+300 ASQAAHNHTGSTD
-313 TRGGSGSIYGLR
+313 SRGGYGSIYGLR
-325 YTDHRGTNGIFS
+325 YTDHRGANGIFS

-358 LDTTHAHNVT
+358 LDTTHAHNVS
-368 IGNATP
+368 IGNAAP

-387 NMPRALICTVALFAG
+387 NMPPALICTVALFAG

>member
-7 RAKQSTDT
+7 RAKQSTET
-15 AGTGTLVLN
+15 AGTGTLVLSPA
-24 GASSNGR
+24 ASNAR

-38 AATRR
+38 AAARR
-43 IQYCISWQTGFEIGL
+43 IQYCIQWSTGFEIGY

-64 SPGSLTRATILA
+64 SPGALTRATILA
-76 SSNSGGLVALPA
+76 SSNAGGLVSLPA

-93 FSVVDPAAR
+93 FCVVDPAAR
-102 EVIAIA
+102 EVIAISG
-108 ATANLALADIG
+108 TANLALADLG

-131 LNLPAVSAV
+131 LNLPAVTTV
-140 AAGAGW
+140 AQGAGW
-146 LVMNLG
+146 LVLNLG
-152 NAALTIDPNA
+152 SAALTLDPNA
-162 SETINGQAT
+162 SETINGQAS
-171 IALQPGMTANIL
+171 IALPPGMTANIL
-183 RLGGAQWVASIY
+183 RSGAGWVAGIF

-209 PNLPPFCVWPNG
+209 ANLPPFCVWPNG
-221 QNLSRSA
+221 QNLSRSS
-228 YATLFAALGTT
+228 YATLFAAIGTT

-263 NLGGAAASRI
+263 NLGGVAASRI

-300 ATQAAHNHAGSTD
+300 ASQAAHNHSLNDPGHSHSLPGYTVQPAPGFQG
-313 TRGGSGSIYGLR
+313 GGSYG
-325 YTDHRGTNGIFS
+325 YANPSTNPATTGI
-337 FATGPNSW
+337 
-345 DANNGQSNTWSAS
+345 
-358 LDTTHAHNVT
+358 T

-387 NMPRALICTVALFAG
+387 NMPPALICSVALFAG

>member
-15 AGTGTLVLN
+15 AGTGTLVLSAA
-24 GASSNGR
+24 ASNAR

-38 AATRR
+38 AAARR
-43 IQYCISWQTGFEIGL
+43 IQYCIQWSTGFEIGY

-108 ATANLALADIG
+108 GTANLALADLG
-119 NTVVFSGAAAAT
+119 NTVVFSGGAAAT
-131 LNLPAVSAV
+131 LNLPAVAAV
-140 AAGAGW
+140 ASGAGW
-146 LVMNLG
+146 LVLNLG
-152 NAALTIDPNA
+152 SAALTIDPNA
-162 SETINGQAT
+162 SETINGQAS
-171 IALQPGMTANIL
+171 IALMPGMTAHIL
-183 RLGGAQWVASIY
+183 RSGSGWVAGIF

-209 PNLPPFCVWPNG
+209 ANLPPFCVWPNG
-221 QNLSRSA
+221 QNLSRSS
-228 YATLFAALGTT
+228 YATLFAAIGTT
-239 YGAGDGSTSFGT
+239 YGAGDGAISFGT

-300 ATQAAHNHAGSTD
+300 ASQAAHNHTASTD
-313 TRGGSGSIYGLR
+313 SRGGYGSIYGLR
-325 YTDHRGTNGIFS
+325 YTDHRGANGIVS

-358 LDTTHAHNVT
+358 LDTTHAHNVS
-368 IGNATP
+368 IGNAAP

-387 NMPRALICTVALFAG
+387 NMPPMLICTVALFAG